1 MLSGGMSD
9 QHTFIATTA
18 FGLEAVVKRELIA
31 LGYEPRSTSPGW
43 VEFDGD
49 LSAIARTNMWL
60 RTADRVLIKVASFQA
75 TDFEAL
81 FETTKSV
88 DWKKWLPSNAR
99 FPVDGRSHKSQLTSV
114 PANQRAVKKAIVEA
128 MLAQHKV
135 ATLPEDGP
143 L

>member
-1 MLSGGMSD
+1 MSD

-81 FETTKSV
+81 FETLS
-88 DWKKWLPSNAR
+88 LI
-99 FPVDGRSHKSQLTSV
+99 H
-114 PANQRAVKKAIVEA
+114 I
-128 MLAQHKV
+128 
-135 ATLPEDGP
+135 
-143 L
+143 